1 MAEGAAGVEMAAM
14 VDDIEPAPWK
24 IDYDRTIKKTCK
36 NNNFVHPAKKYPLDR
51 ASVLKSE
58 YDRLSTFQQQ
68 VWKTMWKVW
77 KTSGD
82 MKFILKIKS
91 AII

>member
-14 VDDIEPAPWK
+14 VEDIETAPWA
-24 IDYDRTIKKTCK
+24 IDYDRKTKKTCK

-51 ASVLKSE
+51 TAVPKSE
-58 YDRLSTFQQQ
+58 YCRLSTFQHR

-77 KTSGD
+77 KTPVN
-82 MKFILKIKS
+82 MKFIPKIKT
-91 AII
+91 ALN